1 MFINATLKLNKIHNF
16 DTTVKNEK
24 ITFALR
30 RQGKDEGIEIERDSI
45 LENHINI
52 Y

>member
-1 MFINATLKLNKIHNF
+1 MFTNTTLKLNKIHNF
-16 DTTVKNEK
+16 DTTVKNGK

-30 RQGKDEGIEIERDSI
+30 RQGRDEGIEIERENI